1 MTTVIYA
8 AIAGLMFV
16 GLALRTIGLRKKA
29 MVAIGDGGQ
38 PLLRRAIRVHGNF
51 AEYVPFALVLI
62 WMAEMTTRSNLL
74 AHALGILLIT
84 GRALHAYGVSREHE
98 NLRFRVVGMVMT
110 FFCIVTASLVLLW
123 TGLTG

>member
-16 GLALRTIGLRKKA
+16 GLALRAIGLRKKA

-62 WMAEMTTRSNLL
+62 WMAEMSTRSNLL
-74 AHALGILLIT
+74 THSLGILLIT
-84 GRALHAYGVSREHE
+84 GRILHAYGVSQERE
-98 NLRFRVVGMVMT
+98 NLRFRQIGTVMT

-123 TGLTG
+123 TGLPG

>member
-16 GLALRTIGLRKKA
+16 GLALRAIGLRKKA

-62 WMAEMTTRSNLL
+62 WMAEMSTRSNLL
-74 AHALGILLIT
+74 THSLGILLIT
-84 GRALHAYGVSREHE
+84 GRILHAYGVSQERE
-98 NLRFRVVGMVMT
+98 NLRFRQIGMVMT

-123 TGLTG
+123 TGLPG